1 MEALLIIKIHVLH
14 IEISVSIRAL
24 PISCAHNR
32 PVLRKILVPADQS
45 ARQWRRKTDFNP
57 SIARRS
63 FGSEF
68 REAQTGTI
76 SSGMN
81 GSRRTPGLR

>member
-32 PVLRKILVPADQS
+32 PVLRKILVPAQIRALGNGEGKRTSILQSPGGALGRDS
-45 ARQWRRKTDFNP
+45 ARHKPERFHL
-57 SIARRS
+57 A
-63 FGSEF
+63 
-68 REAQTGTI
+68 
-76 SSGMN
+76 
-81 GSRRTPGLR
+81 